1 MMPLQTQHSK
11 AILKTLMLAG
21 LVLLIFMVLASALSS
36 VELAPGD
43 SSPLQQLLQRLK
55 PQVEGEQTT
64 SPIGSMLVLGILR
77 FMILFMIIGLPFAV
91 IYFVISP
98 EFRRQVMR
106 QSVRAGMLLV
116 GLYLLI
122 RLRLLHSLDK
132 LWDSSLTDA
141 ELHADAA
148 KILRAFTELHAD
160 PPRWVLL
167 LSSFL
172 LALLLS
178 AGILWALQF
187 LRRREQP
194 APENSFEEL
203 VADVAQNAIDTY
215 HTDGNFRNVVIRCY
229 VEMGAAV
236 EKYRG
241 IQRQNTMTPREFEM
255 QLTQLGF
262 PPEPIRYLTR
272 MFEVV
277 RYGTQIPDEA
287 EEQQTMH
294 SLTAIIRACQQHS

>member
-1 MMPLQTQHSK
+1 MMPLQTQSSTATLK
-11 AILKTLMLAG
+11 ILLLAG
-21 LVLLIFMVLASALSS
+21 MVLLIFMVLASTLSS

-43 SSPLQQLLQRLK
+43 SSLLQQLLQRLK
-55 PQVEGEQTT
+55 PQAEDEQMT

-77 FMILFMIIGLPFAV
+77 FMILFMIIGLPFAA

-116 GLYLLI
+116 GLYLII

-132 LWDSSLTDA
+132 LWDHSLADR
-141 ELHADAA
+141 EINADAA
-148 KILRAFTELHAD
+148 QILKALDALSTD
-160 PPRWVLL
+160 PPRWIIL

-178 AGILWALQF
+178 AGILWGIQF
-187 LRRREQP
+187 LRRRGQP
-194 APENSFEEL
+194 APEIAFEEL
-203 VADVAQNAIDTY
+203 ADVVQSAIVTY
-215 HTDGNFRNVVIRCY
+215 HTGGSFKNVIIRCY
-229 VEMGAAV
+229 VEMSAAV

-241 IQRQNTMTPREFEM
+241 IQRQDTMTPREFEM
-255 QLTQLGF
+255 QLTQIGF

-277 RYGTQIPDEA
+277 RYGTQIPGEA
-287 EEQQTMH
+287 EEQQTMY
-294 SLTAIIRACQQHS
+294 SLAAIINACQQHS

>member
-1 MMPLQTQHSK
+1 MRLQIQHGK
-11 AILKTLMLAG
+11 ATLKTLLLAG
-21 LVLLIFMVLASALSS
+21 MVLLIFMTLAIALSS
-36 VELAPGD
+36 VELAAGD
-43 SSPLQQLLQRLK
+43 SSLLQQLLQRLK
-55 PQVEGEQTT
+55 PQAEDEQTT
-64 SPIGSMLVLGILR
+64 SPIGSMLALGILR

-106 QSVRAGMLLV
+106 QSVRAGLLLV
-116 GLYLLI
+116 GLYLLV

-132 LWDSSLTDA
+132 LWDSSLADT
-141 ELHADAA
+141 ELNADVA
-148 KILRAFTELHAD
+148 KILRAFTELHTD
-160 PPRWVLL
+160 PPRWLLL

-215 HTDGNFRNVVIRCY
+215 HTGGSFQNVIIRCY
-229 VEMGAAV
+229 VEMSATV

-241 IQRQNTMTPREFEM
+241 VQRQDTMTPREFEI
-255 QLTQLGF
+255 QLGQLGF
-262 PPEPIRYLTR
+262 PPEPVRCLTR

-277 RYGTQIPDEA
+277 RYGTQIPGET

-294 SLTAIIRACQQHS
+294 SLAAIINACQQHS